1 MAKKTVFQRI
11 KDLIPLH
18 RSLAELPARCK
29 AAHEKYDAPG
39 IKVFTPKD
47 VIPDSATPYNTCM
60 GKTIEKILECDE
72 VIFAG
77 WADSRGCRMEHFA
90 CENYGIPY
98 RTDVKI

>member
-1 MAKKTVFQRI
+1 MKKIFVS
-11 KDLIPLH
+11 IPYTGH
-18 RSLAELPARCK
+18 EAEFPERCRK
-29 AAHEKYDAPG
+29 AHERYDSKDV
-39 IKVFTPKD
+39 KVFTPKD
-47 VIPDSATPYNTCM
+47 VIQDSATPYNTCM

-72 VIFAG
+72 VIFADG